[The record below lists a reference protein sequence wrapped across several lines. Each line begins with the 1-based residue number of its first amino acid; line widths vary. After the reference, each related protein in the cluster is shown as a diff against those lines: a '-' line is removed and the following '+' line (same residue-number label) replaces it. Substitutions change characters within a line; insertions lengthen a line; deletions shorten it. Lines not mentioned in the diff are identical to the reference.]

1 MEERPWDS
9 LPHLD
14 QVHIVSQSKP
24 TQSQPLDWE
33 PYGAEMDLDLVP
45 SDPEDEGEPE
55 LSSPSPPPRWMRR
68 RTVRTPSDSP
78 TPQATRVEPIPPDDA
93 ELNAEAA
100 AKARALVSSLPFTH
114 HFKSLDAAKTQA
126 AETLVLR
133 RQPLDVDMWEIAM
146 SPEEYGSR
154 FSSVL
159 ASVELACHTTGVPS
173 GRNGHEPEFK
183 GWIMLGKNNHQLWVH
198 PDIKGPF
205 FDELCKRRVVF
216 ESTSPLIATYG
227 SPMIPVREFTRC
239 LVKARCQTLW
249 IKAYGQKLPIG
260 TGPLDEEPAQADH
273 PKAEHNQWDIGV
285 NFKSPSIWLWGNAA
299 TNKSLTTYPMLTPAS
314 LDLGSVMGE
323 ITYNRTCYG
332 FKVYPRLVHAIKAF
346 KSRLQGDIP
355 KTLRGV
361 KTKVNAALE
370 VIRFF
375 STVDPNEMG
384 GFRIELTVG
393 ARSLSDAR
401 DLVQATPL
409 LTHDFWLHPPD
420 NYAAYKLNATVV
432 SKDGLL
438 ANADW
443 VFRQCTLAQALTGTD
458 RTRPSSRQVQM
469 MSDVLAAFGWNAG
482 KRRLTK
488 SLAPNAWWIMDE
500 RGDGAEGSVLAAIQT
515 KYNSPATKSKLAA
528 AIRRHHS
535 NYIPCRVHPTEP
547 KHRYHVHSRS
557 PFRLRCPL
565 CGSHLTSGEAMKWFA
580 QLIATGRVPRAAAA
594 LDDEP
599 QDGTYDDRGQESDTT

>member
-1 MEERPWDS
+1 M
-9 LPHLD
+9 
-14 QVHIVSQSKP
+14 
-24 TQSQPLDWE
+24 
-33 PYGAEMDLDLVP
+33 AE
-45 SDPEDEGEPE
+45 
-55 LSSPSPPPRWMRR
+55 
-68 RTVRTPSDSP
+68 
-78 TPQATRVEPIPPDDA
+78 
-93 ELNAEAA
+93 
-100 AKARALVSSLPFTH
+100 
-114 HFKSLDAAKTQA
+114 TQA

-198 PDIKGPF
+198 PEVKGPF

-227 SPMIPVREFTRC
+227 SPMIAVREFTSC

-249 IKAYGQKLPIG
+249 IKAYGQKLAIG
-260 TGPLDEEPAQADH
+260 TGPLEEPADVGH
-273 PKAEHNQWDIGV
+273 PKAEHNQWDLGV
-285 NFKSPSIWLWGNAA
+285 NFKSPSIWLWGNAS

-384 GFRIELTVG
+384 GFKIEVTVG
-393 ARSLSDAR
+393 AQSLSDAR

-420 NYAAYKLNATVV
+420 NYAAYKLIATVV
-432 SKDGLL
+432 TKDGLL

-482 KRRLTK
+482 KR
-488 SLAPNAWWIMDE
+488 
-500 RGDGAEGSVLAAIQT
+500 
-515 KYNSPATKSKLAA
+515 
-528 AIRRHHS
+528 
-535 NYIPCRVHPTEP
+535 
-547 KHRYHVHSRS
+547 
-557 PFRLRCPL
+557 
-565 CGSHLTSGEAMKWFA
+565 
-580 QLIATGRVPRAAAA
+580 
-594 LDDEP
+594 
-599 QDGTYDDRGQESDTT
+599 